1 MPVYQ
6 QINEKMLEVK
16 LSNEEVFARKGAMVS
31 YQGEVQFSR
40 SFLAGQGVQSL
51 AMRAVTNEGYAMMA
65 AKGSGSVYYAH
76 AGLFVTIIPVRG
88 ETLYVESDTLLAFDA
103 RLTAGTMFLG
113 NQGGIQGVVRGA
125 VSGQGLFTTTLQG
138 TGEVAILSD
147 GNAIGLPVTHG
158 RAGVCRP
165 ASVYRPYGATEFQYR
180 HRPELENL
188 CRPSLG
194 RIVPGE
200 IHGPGHGLYPSERK
214 VSHDDLQSLHL
225 AEKR

>member
-31 YQGEVQFSR
+31 YQGAVQFSR

-147 GNAIGLPVTHG
+147 GNTIGLPVTPDVPVFVDPQAYIGHTG
-158 RAGVCRP
+158 QLSSSIVTDLNWKTFVGQ
-165 ASVYRPYGATEFQYR
+165 ASGESYQVKFMGQGTVYIQA
-180 HRPELENL
+180 
-188 CRPSLG
+188 
-194 RIVPGE
+194 
-200 IHGPGHGLYPSERK
+200 SER
-214 VSHDDLQSLHL
+214 
-225 AEKR
+225 

>member
-31 YQGEVQFSR
+31 YQGDVQFSR

-76 AGLFVTIIPVRG
+76 AGLFVTVIPVRG

-147 GNAIGLPVTHG
+147 GNTIGLPVTPDVPVFVDPQAYIGHTG
-158 RAGVCRP
+158 QLSSNIVTDLNWKTFVGQ
-165 ASVYRPYGATEFQYR
+165 ASGESYQVKFTGQGTVYIQA
-180 HRPELENL
+180 
-188 CRPSLG
+188 
-194 RIVPGE
+194 
-200 IHGPGHGLYPSERK
+200 SER
-214 VSHDDLQSLHL
+214 
-225 AEKR
+225 